1 MSKRDGDR
9 SRLRYLVLAIMLVA
23 FSAVAV
29 TTSKADPEILVQATQ
44 H

>member
-1 MSKRDGDR
+1 MSKRDQGT

-29 TTSKADPEILVQATQ
+29 TTSKANPEIAPQ
-44 H
+44 HLQY

>member
-1 MSKRDGDR
+1 MSKRDQST

-29 TTSKADPEILVQATQ
+29 TTSKADPEMQLQ
-44 H
+44 HLQY